1 MLEFLRIMLDA
12 RSEDRDERGASAVE
26 YGLLIAGI
34 AALVL
39 PGPGLLMVFAGMA
52 VLSQQYDW
60 AERRVEPLRL
70 RAMRA
75 AAYGV
80 AKPSRIVASGLG
92 VLWMWAWG
100 VVWCL
105 QPSVPSWWSL
115 PDSFWLPGG
124 LATGVSLVASGFL
137 ALALLAWSYRRFHGQ
152 PEELRELERDRWPAP
167 LPPRSR
173 PRRGAASRSRGSST
187 STPC

>member
-1 MLEFLRIMLDA
+1 MLGSMKAAA
-12 RSEDRDERGASAVE
+12 RRLTLEIVGWT
-26 YGLLIAGI
+26 LLLAGI

-105 QPSVPSWWSL
+105 QPSVP
-115 PDSFWLPGG
+115 
-124 LATGVSLVASGFL
+124 TGVSLVASGFL

-152 PEELRELERDRWPAP
+152 PEELRELERDIERAD
-167 LPPRSR
+167 
-173 PRRGAASRSRGSST
+173 AA
-187 STPC
+187 

>member
-1 MLEFLRIMLDA
+1 MLVPMKAAA
-12 RSEDRDERGASAVE
+12 RRLTLEIVGWT
-26 YGLLIAGI
+26 LLLAGI

-92 VLWMWAWG
+92 VVWMWA
-100 VVWCL
+100 
-105 QPSVPSWWSL
+105 
-115 PDSFWLPGG
+115 
-124 LATGVSLVASGFL
+124 
-137 ALALLAWSYRRFHGQ
+137 
-152 PEELRELERDRWPAP
+152 
-167 LPPRSR
+167 
-173 PRRGAASRSRGSST
+173 
-187 STPC
+187 